1 MVRARHPLGQV
12 CSRWPALGGSEAAF
26 HPAGPAEC
34 PVVVTPGLLS
44 SVHGAVDPT
53 VAESAGI
60 LSSGGGWE
68 KQHPP
73 QPPGAAVCR
82 LLLSTALV
90 SALSPRP
97 LSGHYAHLTDGVWQ
111 LTEGHTEVLKL
122 APARPGAGAVLG
134 SWAHPGCACLSPAA
148 PTACWAA
155 WEPGPRTGTPT
166 PAVLPEQP
174 AIPVLCQYWCYLAE
188 NEYPDRDGV
197 FVIVN
202 CPVALCLERE
212 RGWSPSLSPQ
222 QAVSGGR
229 RFPGGANRQG
239 PCGPPFP
246 CVYSAH
252 WMTQRGEHVPLPVL
266 RCPTFQNTYASQPR
280 GRPFLPS

>member
-1 MVRARHPLGQV
+1 M
-12 CSRWPALGGSEAAF
+12 
-26 HPAGPAEC
+26 
-34 PVVVTPGLLS
+34 
-44 SVHGAVDPT
+44 
-53 VAESAGI
+53 AESAGI

-68 KQHPP
+68 RQHPP
-73 QPPGAAVCR
+73 PPPPGAAVCR

-212 RGWSPSLSPQ
+212 RMVTILEPPASCLRRKAISRWCQPPGALWPSLPVRLFCPLDDTTRRARPAASFTMSNVPEHIC
-222 QAVSGGR
+222 VSA
-229 RFPGGANRQG
+229 PGASF
-239 PCGPPFP
+239 PPFMTECP
-246 CVYSAH
+246 CCVARHS
-252 WMTQRGEHVPLPVL
+252 QRWG
-266 RCPTFQNTYASQPR
+266 C
-280 GRPFLPS
+280 